1 MKTVFRKLFDV
12 ISMFVIAVGFEEEG
26 LVADVKPRW
35 RRARC
40 PKCGES
46 CSIHDTRP
54 LRTWRDL
61 AFGKQVFW
69 LRYAPRRVN
78 CVRCGV
84 HVEQVPWAADGSRFT
99 RRLEELVAYLA
110 QQMSKT
116 AVCKLVGIDWRT
128 VGTIVERIIGERLD
142 PTRLD
147 DLTIIGIDELSFRR
161 NHNYVTVIVDHLR
174 KRIIWVGE
182 GKSSVTLAKF
192 FAALG
197 PERARLLTH
206 VTMDLSGA
214 YRSAVTEHAPQAELV
229 FDRFHIQRLA
239 SDAVDAVRRDE
250 VRGLAGTTEGKALKH
265 LRWALLKNP
274 WNLKARE
281 EEKLS
286 GLQRLNRKI
295 FRAYLLKE
303 SLAAILSGR
312 QPNVAQKALDEWRAW
327 ASRSRLKPFVKLAGT
342 IKRFSHGIIAY
353 VRTGLSNGPLEG
365 LNNKT
370 RMITRR
376 AYGFHRVQALI
387 SMIFLCCGGI
397 TLTPP
402 LPGATST
409 P

>member
-26 LVADVKPRW
+26 LVVDVKPRW

-40 PKCGES
+40 PKCDEP

-54 LRTWRDL
+54 VRTWRDL

-78 CVRCGV
+78 CATCGV
-84 HVEQVPWAADGSRFT
+84 HVEQVPWATDGSRFT

-147 DLTIIGIDELSFRR
+147 DLTVIGVDELSFRR
-161 NHNYVTVIVDHLR
+161 HHNYVTVIVDHLR

-182 GKSSVTLAKF
+182 GKGSETLGKF
-192 FAALG
+192 FDALG
-197 PERARLLTH
+197 PERTKLLTH
-206 VTMDLSGA
+206 VTMDLSAA
-214 YRSAVTEHAPQAELV
+214 YRSSVTERAPQAELV
-229 FDRFHIQRLA
+229 FDRFHIQKLA
-239 SDAVDAVRRDE
+239 SEAVDAVRRDE
-250 VRGLAGTTEGKALKH
+250 VRGLAGTKEGKALKH
-265 LRWALLKNP
+265 LRWAVLKNP
-274 WNLKARE
+274 WNLTDRQ
-281 EEKLS
+281 EEKLA
-286 GLQRLNRKI
+286 GLQQTNRKI
-295 FRAYLLKE
+295 YRAYLLKE

-312 QPNVAQKALDEWRAW
+312 QPNVAKTALDEWRSW

-342 IKRFSHGIIAY
+342 IKRHAHGIIAY

-376 AYGFHRVQALI
+376 AYGFHRVDALI
-387 SMIFLCCGGI
+387 AMIFLCCGGI
-397 TLTPP
+397 TLAPP